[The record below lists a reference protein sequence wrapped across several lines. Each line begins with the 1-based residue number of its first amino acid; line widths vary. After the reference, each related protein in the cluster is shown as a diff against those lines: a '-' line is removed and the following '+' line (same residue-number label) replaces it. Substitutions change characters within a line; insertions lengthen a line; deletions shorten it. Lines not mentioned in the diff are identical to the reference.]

1 MKNPAVRAH
10 QRTVANN
17 VWHIPFS
24 RVPLYNLAR
33 KGLLGGLRPG
43 KTETYYVSSNRRIRK
58 NTFVTR
64 NYFDNLPPLPTTFF
78 HPKKI
83 IAMHING
90 ILELSRATKR
100 AIFLAVDSMFVP
112 LALYCAFAFRYGTST
127 PWVPITD
134 SWVLFPVI
142 SMWGVGII
150 WALRLHRIKLNAFDT
165 HSMSNIGMASL
176 LIAFSAVTL
185 SYLLK
190 LSAPRSVPLLLGLFF
205 CIFAVAARVVGLN
218 LLRWLSER
226 GGNRKPVAIYGA
238 GAAGIQLAA
247 ALRQASEARPV
258 FFIDDNPNLHGL
270 MVAGLPVHGPAELGK
285 LIQARNIEQILL
297 AMPSLAKKRRNELI
311 ANLTAYE
318 IEVQVLPSYVE
329 LMSGKGLADSLRTV
343 APDQLLGRDKV
354 ALDTPE
360 IAKTYAGRVVMVTGA
375 GGSIG
380 SELCR
385 QLMNCNPARVILFE
399 QGEFQLYSIDQELQ
413 AEAKATGIPVVS
425 RLGSVTNKARVAG
438 VIAEEGVEIVLH
450 AAAYKHVPLVEEN
463 ELEGA
468 RNNVLGTQ
476 VVAEAAAEAKLERFI
491 LVSTD
496 KAVRPTN
503 IMGATKRMAEL
514 VVQDIQTRNA
524 VTKFAMVRFGNVLGS
539 SGSVL
544 PLFQKQIARG
554 GPVTV
559 THKDVTRFFMTIPE
573 AARLVLLAGA
583 FAKGGDVFVLDMG
596 APQKI
601 IDIARRMITLSGRK
615 VKNPETGEGDI
626 EIKVTGLRPGEKLY
640 EELLIDDDSLL
651 PTPHAK
657 ILRAQ
662 EGMLSQIEVAAMVRE
677 LNGAISAAD
686 SDRLRK
692 LIATRVEGYH
702 IQEWDARISGG

>member
-1 MKNPAVRAH
+1 
-10 QRTVANN
+10 
-17 VWHIPFS
+17 
-24 RVPLYNLAR
+24 
-33 KGLLGGLRPG
+33 
-43 KTETYYVSSNRRIRK
+43 
-58 NTFVTR
+58 
-64 NYFDNLPPLPTTFF
+64 
-78 HPKKI
+78 
-83 IAMHING
+83 MHMNSIHD
-90 ILELSRATKR
+90 LSRATKR
-100 AIFLAVDSMFVP
+100 TIFLAVDSMLVP
-112 LALYCAFAFRYGTST
+112 LALYCAFAFRYGTGT
-127 PWVPITD
+127 PWMPISD

-142 SMWGVGII
+142 TMWGVGII

-165 HSMSNIGMASL
+165 HSMTNIGVASL
-176 LIAFSAVTL
+176 LIAFGAVML
-185 SYLLK
+185 SYWLK

-270 MVAGLPVHGPAELGK
+270 MVAGLPVHDPAKLGK
-285 LIQARNIEQILL
+285 LVKARDIEQILL
-297 AMPSLAKKRRNELI
+297 AVPSMAKKRRDELI
-311 ANLTAYE
+311 SKLSVYE
-318 IEVQVLPSYVE
+318 VEVQVLPSYVD

-354 ALDTPE
+354 DLDTPE

-385 QLMNCNPARVILFE
+385 QLLNCNPARIVLFE

-413 AEAKATGIPVVS
+413 PEAKATGIPIVS

-514 VVQDIQTRNA
+514 VVQDVQTRNA
-524 VTKFAMVRFGNVLGS
+524 GTKFAMVRFGNVLGS

-583 FAKGGDVFVLDMG
+583 YAKGSDVFVLDMG
-596 APQKI
+596 EPQKI
-601 IDIARRMITLSGRK
+601 IDIARRMIMLSGRK
-615 VKNPETGEGDI
+615 VKDSETGEGDI
-626 EIKVTGLRPGEKLY
+626 EIKVTGLRAGEKLY
-640 EELLIDDDSLL
+640 EELLIDDDSLVR
-651 PTPHAK
+651 TPHPK

-677 LNGAISAAD
+677 VKSSIADAD
-686 SDRLRK
+686 SARLRE
-692 LIATRVEGYH
+692 LIAARVEGYH
-702 IQEWDARISGG
+702 LPKSDSRSIGI

>member
-1 MKNPAVRAH
+1 MDTNCIH
-10 QRTVANN
+10 N
-17 VWHIPFS
+17 
-24 RVPLYNLAR
+24 
-33 KGLLGGLRPG
+33 
-43 KTETYYVSSNRRIRK
+43 
-58 NTFVTR
+58 
-64 NYFDNLPPLPTTFF
+64 
-78 HPKKI
+78 
-83 IAMHING
+83 
-90 ILELSRATKR
+90 LSRAKKR
-100 AIFLAVDSMFVP
+100 AIIMAVDSLLVP
-112 LALYCAFAFRYGTST
+112 ISLYCAFALRYGTGMPVEFIS
-127 PWVPITD
+127 
-134 SWVLFPVI
+134 SSLALFG
-142 SMWGVGII
+142 SMTILGVGII
-150 WALRLHRIKLNAFDT
+150 WSLGLHRIKLNAFDT
-165 HSMSNIGMASL
+165 HSMSNIALASL
-176 LIAFSAVTL
+176 LFALCAMAL
-185 SYLLK
+185 SYMMG
-190 LSAPRSVPLLLGLFF
+190 LSAPRSVPLLFGLFF
-205 CIFAVAARVVGLN
+205 CIFAVVSRIGALS
-218 LLRWLSER
+218 LLRWLSDL

-247 ALRQASEARPV
+247 ALRQAREARPI

-270 MVAGLPVHGPAELGK
+270 MVAGLPVYAPRKLKK
-285 LIQARNIEQILL
+285 LIEPRCIQQILL
-297 AMPSLAKKRRNELI
+297 AVPSMSKERRDALLAKLSV
-311 ANLTAYE
+311 YDV
-318 IEVQVLPSYVE
+318 EVQVLPSYVE
-329 LMSGKGLADSLRTV
+329 LMSGKGLVQSLRTV

-385 QLMNCNPARVILFE
+385 QLLNCNPARVVLFE

-413 AEAKATGIPVVS
+413 AEARGSGIPIVA

-438 VIAEEGVEIVLH
+438 VIAEEGVEIILH

-514 VVQDIQTRNA
+514 VVQDIQTRHKS
-524 VTKFAMVRFGNVLGS
+524 TKFAMVRFGNVLGS

-583 FAKGGDVFVLDMG
+583 YANGGDVFVLDMG
-596 APQKI
+596 EPQKI
-601 IDIARRMITLSGRK
+601 IDIAHRMIALSGRK
-615 VKNPETGEGDI
+615 VKDPETGEGDI

-662 EGMLSQIEVAAMVRE
+662 EGMLSQIEVASMLRE
-677 LNGAISAAD
+677 LQASITEAD
-686 SDRLRK
+686 KLRLRR
-692 LIATRVEGYH
+692 LIVARVEGYH
-702 IQEWDARISGG
+702 VQEVDSLVI

>member
-1 MKNPAVRAH
+1 MN
-10 QRTVANN
+10 
-17 VWHIPFS
+17 
-24 RVPLYNLAR
+24 
-33 KGLLGGLRPG
+33 
-43 KTETYYVSSNRRIRK
+43 
-58 NTFVTR
+58 
-64 NYFDNLPPLPTTFF
+64 
-78 HPKKI
+78 
-83 IAMHING
+83 INS
-90 ILELSRATKR
+90 IDDLSRAAKR
-100 AIFLAVDSMFVP
+100 AIFLAVDSLLVP
-112 LALYCAFAFRYGTST
+112 IALYCAFALRYGTAT
-127 PWVPITD
+127 PWMPIVD
-134 SWVLFPVI
+134 SWVLFPVLT
-142 SMWGVGII
+142 MWGVGII

-165 HSMSNIGMASL
+165 HSMANIALAALFLTG
-176 LIAFSAVTL
+176 SAIIL
-185 SYLLK
+185 SYVLN
-190 LSAPRSVPLLLGLFF
+190 LSAPRSVPVLLGLFF
-205 CIFAVAARVVGLN
+205 CMFAVCARLCGLS
-218 LLRWLSER
+218 LLRWVSQNHS
-226 GGNRKPVAIYGA
+226 NRKPVAIYGA

-258 FFIDDNPNLHGL
+258 FFIDDNPTLHGL
-270 MVAGLPVHGPAELGK
+270 MVAGLPVYGPDKLGK
-285 LIQARNIEQILL
+285 LISVRGIEQILL
-297 AMPSLAKKRRNELI
+297 AVPSMTKERRDEVIAKLG
-311 ANLTAYE
+311 AYDV
-318 IEVQVLPSYVE
+318 EVRVLPSYVE
-329 LMSGKGLADSLRTV
+329 LMSGKGLMQSLHTV

-385 QLMNCNPARVILFE
+385 QLLNCNPARIILFE
-399 QGEFQLYSIDQELQ
+399 QGEFQLYTIDQELQ
-413 AEAKATGIPVVS
+413 AEAKATGIPVIA
-425 RLGSVTNKARVAG
+425 RLGSVTNKARVTG
-438 VIAEEGVEIVLH
+438 VIAEEGVEIILH

-476 VVAEAAAEAKLERFI
+476 VVTEAAAAAKLERFI
-491 LVSTD
+491 LISTD

-514 VVQDIQTRNA
+514 VVQDTQTRHDA
-524 VTKFAMVRFGNVLGS
+524 TKFAMVRFGNVLGS

-583 FAKGGDVFVLDMG
+583 YAKGGDVFVLDMG
-596 APQKI
+596 EPQKI
-601 IDIARRMITLSGRK
+601 IDIAHRMITLSGRK
-615 VKNPETGEGDI
+615 VKDPKTGVGDI

-640 EELLIDDDSLL
+640 EELLIDDDSLR

-662 EGMLSQIEVAAMVRE
+662 EGMLSQIEVASMVRE
-677 LNGAISAAD
+677 LQGSITEAD
-686 SDRLRK
+686 TVRLRR
-692 LIATRVEGYH
+692 LIAARVEGYH
-702 IQEWDARISGG
+702 VQENDSQVS